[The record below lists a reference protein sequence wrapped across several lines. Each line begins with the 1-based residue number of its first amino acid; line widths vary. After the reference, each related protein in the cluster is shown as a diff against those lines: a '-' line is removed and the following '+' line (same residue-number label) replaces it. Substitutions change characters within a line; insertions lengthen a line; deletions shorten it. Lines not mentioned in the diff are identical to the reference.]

1 MKNLE
6 LTTVARRLWPTRA
19 LMLLLAIGFFDL
31 IVTAVLH
38 ANGAITELNPLMKPL
53 LEHGE
58 WLFAIVK
65 SFTLIAAWAVMVW
78 YAKQNLDF
86 VRKVCI
92 AGSGVYLLLWC
103 GWFFLA

>member
-1 MKNLE
+1 MKSLE

-19 LMLLLAIGFFDL
+19 LVLLLAIGFFDL

-38 ANGAITELNPLMKPL
+38 ANGMITELNPLMKPL
-53 LEHGE
+53 LEQGE

-65 SFTLIAAWAVMVW
+65 SFTLILAWIAMAS
-78 YAKQNLDF
+78 YAKQNLEF
-86 VRKVCI
+86 VRKVCL
-92 AGSGVYLLLWC
+92 AGSGVYVLLWC